1 MVHEWDSCCFQ
12 AGGFHDNITAYNKF
26 VQAQLTDGQSWFQTS
41 ANLGNFHEINYRD
54 KVTMGMMIER
64 LRRKGKGGLKRAHF
78 EDLPFNVIL
87 NDWGGEE

>member
-1 MVHEWDSCCFQ
+1 
-12 AGGFHDNITAYNKF
+12 
-26 VQAQLTDGQSWFQTS
+26 
-41 ANLGNFHEINYRD
+41 
-54 KVTMGMMIER
+54 MGMMIER